1 MKRGTI
7 WAQDSALNG
16 EKGGGGGNTNGELVN
31 PQKKKQKTENT
42 STMGSVPNTHGQHG
56 HVSNHELASIWP
68 LGSTVSFADPTDLLI
83 STARGPIPMSRF
95 RSQSTITSSLLARNR
110 MGALHGVPG
119 HNLSTADAYWRMSG
133 SLEVM
138 LLHDGASS
146 NTIGE
151 SPVMCWGSSGEMPN
165 EWKFVQGWFL
175 RVMNPCLVP
184 HAAFAR
190 SLRYDFS
197 LSGALFASNTPSR
210 RFVEAVLRNQGGQ
223 MWGMPTQQELL
234 LSGVQVP
241 AHVDAALSQLITVD

>member
-95 RSQSTITSSLLARNR
+95 RSHSTITSSLLARNR

-138 LLHDGASS
+138 LLHDGAF
-146 NTIGE
+146 E

-165 EWKFVQGWFL
+165 EWKFIRGWFL

-184 HAAFAR
+184 HADKQTPDIYQE
-190 SLRYDFS
+190 SS
-197 LSGALFASNTPSR
+197 HGAIHTHIYNIL
-210 RFVEAVLRNQGGQ
+210 
-223 MWGMPTQQELL
+223 
-234 LSGVQVP
+234 
-241 AHVDAALSQLITVD
+241 